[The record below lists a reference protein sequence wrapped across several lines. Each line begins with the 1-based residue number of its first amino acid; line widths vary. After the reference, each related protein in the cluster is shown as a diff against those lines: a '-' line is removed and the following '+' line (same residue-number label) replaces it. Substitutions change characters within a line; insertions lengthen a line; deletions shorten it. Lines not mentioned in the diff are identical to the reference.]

1 MKPISHTFVRTHVIH
16 TKMSTELN
24 KCYFGVCVNWIF
36 RVGLFTYMWPT
47 PAPSC
52 SLISAPPTR
61 LYTLFTN
68 DDYSS
73 LIVDFPWE
81 QRPPQPPPPAFIM
94 MPDHLHCLQLS
105 NTNILLSNISNIMH
119 ATNLNNSPHILKLF
133 ATYFNGKHCY
143 KPAESSL
150 TSESASSSL

>member
-1 MKPISHTFVRTHVIH
+1 MLFWSLCKLNISSWIIYIHV
-16 TKMSTELN
+16 TD
-24 KCYFGVCVNWIF
+24 
-36 RVGLFTYMWPT
+36 
-47 PAPSC
+47 PSPLL
-52 SLISAPPTR
+52 SYLAPPPR
-61 LYTLFTN
+61 LYTLFTD

-119 ATNLNNSPHILKLF
+119 ATNLILRI
-133 ATYFNGKHCY
+133 Y
-143 KPAESSL
+143 
-150 TSESASSSL
+150 